1 MKRLIHTYVDFDN
14 FNPICGADR
23 DSTGIQ
29 VNPVMFAVYERDY
42 EDKLFRVCLGC
53 LDHEDLP
60 LIVLAYE
67 GL

>member
-14 FNPICGADR
+14 FYPICGADR
-23 DSTGIQ
+23 NRNGIQ
-29 VNPVMFAVYERDY
+29 VNPVMFAGYERDY

-60 LIVLAYE
+60 LIVLGYE